1 MRAHTEKEAGHP
13 LSALLV
19 EQSRAEQFS
28 SVQFSSVYCWWI
40 YIDCKSRGG
49 GLFLPEGRECT
60 YVTLTFNTR
69 YLYLFS
75 NVSQH
80 LTSPFT
86 PERCSLCCRLKQEN
100 EKNTEEGEQKKQQH
114 QRGSHAPLRNYW
126 LVIIT
131 IKNKETD
138 GKMSKT
144 GETSDVHITDLFSSA
159 ISRTGVRLN

>member
-1 MRAHTEKEAGHP
+1 MHGRQEWPATGGFASQLSQRLPSSLNESAHREGSGP
-13 LSALLV
+13 PPICSFSRV

-100 EKNTEEGEQKKQQH
+100 EKNTEEGEQKKNNNISVD
-114 QRGSHAPLRNYW
+114 RTRRCA
-126 LVIIT
+126 T
-131 IKNKETD
+131 
-138 GKMSKT
+138 T
-144 GETSDVHITDLFSSA
+144 GL
-159 ISRTGVRLN
+159 